1 MSSSGMIGVA
11 SGILAIQFA
20 PKNEVLNGVPIWAL
34 ALLAVMVAYLVLSWR
49 AAAVSG
55 RNES

>member
-11 SGILAIQFA
+11 GGILAIQFA
-20 PKNEVLNGVPIWAL
+20 PKNEILGGVPIWAL
-34 ALLAVMVAYLVLSWR
+34 ALLAAMVTYLVMSWR

-55 RNES
+55 RNDS